1 MLLMQRAFFLVF
13 LITLQVFSA
22 LTASVSSTS
31 NADAQHRSLHAVLP
45 SHHHDDQMKHEHDSL
60 DMPAVKVEG
69 ESSNGET
76 VVNFVTDHHHHP
88 DVNQTFALLSEYLH
102 LALIGLSVR
111 IPRSPLEMHSAE
123 QRAFLRPPR
132 A

>member
-1 MLLMQRAFFLVF
+1 MRRAFFLVF
-13 LITLQVFSA
+13 LIALQIFST
-22 LTASVSSTS
+22 LTASVSATS

-60 DMPAVKVEG
+60 DMPAVKMEG
-69 ESSNGET
+69 ESNNGDT

-88 DVNQTFALLSEYLH
+88 DVNQALALLTEYPR
-102 LALIGLSVR
+102 LALTGLSVR